1 MEGKER
7 GTMVVNRKPTGTAKS
22 MPVGLA
28 IGWTAAI
35 LITAAACGVLAEL
48 ILSGKA
54 GWGTMGYGAMGTLL
68 AASYAGAAVSCRMI
82 MHRKLLVCILSGVI
96 YLCSLT
102 MITAL
107 MFGGKFDA
115 VWVTALLVA
124 GGTAAAGLVHCAE
137 KGGNGRKRKKRR
149 L

>member
-1 MEGKER
+1 
-7 GTMVVNRKPTGTAKS
+7 MVVNRKPTGTVKS
-22 MPVGLA
+22 IPAGLVL
-28 IGWTAAI
+28 GWAVSM
-35 LITAAACGVLAEL
+35 LITVVACGVLAWL

-54 GWGTMGYGAMGTLL
+54 GWGAMGYGAMGTLL

-82 MHRKLLVCILSGVI
+82 MHRKMLVCILSGVI

-102 MITAL
+102 VITAL
-107 MFGGKFDA
+107 LFGGKFDA

-124 GGTAAAGLVHCAE
+124 GGTATATLVHCAE
-137 KGGNGRKRKKRR
+137 KKGNGRKRKKRR